1 MNIIV
6 IMKFLL
12 LSSVIYGLFRLTLDN
27 TNYFYAKRF
36 IYIITPVLIVFAS
49 IISFDYGFYTIPIQE
64 ISTITSSK
72 VNSTDPIYQNTNYQN
87 IIYIIGF
94 SIALLYK
101 LFGIIQLNKL
111 INNSNKVKSIGN
123 IDIYESEVNNNLS
136 FLNKIV
142 INCDLNQIEKLQVIE
157 HELVHIE
164 KRHTIDMIIYNIFS
178 IVFWFNPFIYLM
190 QKELKL
196 THEFEVDSELNNSD
210 LEIMSPTTK
219 SIIYSS
225 IANNYSFNNLKR
237 RFRMKKQSNSNRSPL
252 YVAILSALLLVTLTT
267 VSTNITHAD
276 EKESMTKQP
285 TYKGDLMAELSNE
298 LKYPKE
304 ADGAEGRTIIK
315 VVIDKDGSVASQEV
329 ERSSGNSLLDE
340 EAMRAVSK
348 LTKWNPGEVDGKK
361 VKVATM
367 IPIKFKYDEK
377 NKK

>member
-1 MNIIV
+1 MTLLV
-6 IMKFLL
+6 ITKFIL
-12 LSSVIYGLFRLTLDN
+12 LSSAIYGLYRLTLDN
-27 TNYFYAKRF
+27 TNYFIAKRF
-36 IYIITPVLIVFAS
+36 MYLVTPVLLLVAS
-49 IISFDYGFYTIPIQE
+49 YISFDYGFYTIPVQE
-64 ISTITSSK
+64 LSTVTSSN
-72 VNSTDPIYQNTNYQN
+72 VTSTTADNYNLNYMN

-94 SIALLYK
+94 IVAFIYK
-101 LFGIIQLNKL
+101 LVGVLSLNSL
-111 INNSNKVKSIGN
+111 IKKSKRVKTIGN
-123 IDIYESEVNNNLS
+123 ISIYENDNNNNLS

-178 IVFWFNPFIYLM
+178 IVFWFNPLIYLM
-190 QKELKL
+190 QRELKL

-267 VSTNITHAD
+267 ISTSITQAE
-276 EKESMTKQP
+276 EKGSVTKQP
-285 TYKGDLMAELSNE
+285 TYKGDLMTELSNE
-298 LKYPKE
+298 IKYPKE
-304 ADGAEGRTIIK
+304 AEGAEGKAIIK
-315 VVIDKDGSVASQEV
+315 LVIDTDGTIASQEL
-329 ERSSGNSLLDE
+329 EASSGNSDLDK
-340 EAMRAVSK
+340 EAMRAVST
-348 LTKWNPGEVDGKK
+348 LTKWNPGEVDGNK

-367 IPIKFKYDEK
+367 IPIKFKYSEK
-377 NKK
+377 NKN